1 MTGWRIA
8 GALALG
14 LTGLGLTGLGL
25 TGLAPWLGAWAA
37 EAPGCAGPGDMVLH
51 DMALPHAR
59 AAVAAGRALSILAVG
74 GSTTAGTAAG
84 GGEHSYTARLA
95 ARLAAT
101 LPGVNVR
108 IATSAMAHRSAR
120 VMADQLDADIAASRP
135 DIVIWGV
142 GGLEAGR
149 HQLIERFAGTLAR
162 GIDKAGAAGADVI
175 LMDVLYAP
183 SIARVVDLTT
193 YRDATATTAQA
204 HGAMVLDRHDLMR
217 RWSEAGVVDLD
228 ATDPGVRI
236 GVARK
241 LFDCFAAIL
250 ADGITAAVRR

>member
-1 MTGWRIA
+1 MTGWRIL
-8 GALALG
+8 GALAVAFAAI
-14 LTGLGLTGLGL
+14 
-25 TGLAPWLGAWAA
+25 APWPAARAA
-37 EAPGCAGPGDMVLH
+37 EAPGCTGSADMVMR
-51 DMALPHAR
+51 DIVLPRAR
-59 AAVAAGRALSILAVG
+59 TAVAAGKGLSILAVG

-84 GGEHSYTARLA
+84 AAEHSYTARLA

-101 LPGVNVR
+101 LPGVDVR

-149 HQLIERFAGTLAR
+149 HQPIERFAGTLAR